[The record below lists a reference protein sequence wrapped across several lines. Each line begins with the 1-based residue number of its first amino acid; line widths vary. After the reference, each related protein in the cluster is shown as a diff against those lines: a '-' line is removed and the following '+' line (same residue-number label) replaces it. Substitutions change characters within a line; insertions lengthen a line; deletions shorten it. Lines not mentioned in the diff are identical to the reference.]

1 MKTIILAGKTVDC
14 VCACFHLSLNY
25 RELWMGTSLTVL
37 WFGVWALYCRRRG
50 SGPWSGKP
58 RSHMSKKFFN

>member
-25 RELWMGTSLTVL
+25 RELWMGDFPDSPVVRSLR
-37 WFGVWALYCRRRG
+37 FYCRRRG
-50 SGPWSGKP
+50 FHPWSGKL
-58 RSHMSKKFFN
+58 RSHMSKKFF